1 MRLPDFE
8 AWAVFAAVADTG
20 SFTAAAEALSLSK
33 AKVSK
38 AVSRLEA
45 ELGTVLFHR
54 TSRRLSLSAAG
65 RSLVDHA
72 RRIRLDGEAA
82 VEAARDEAS
91 LLTGTVR
98 IAVPMSFGLRA
109 IAPLLAHFMALYPGI
124 IIDMHLSDAKVDLV
138 DEGFDLALRI
148 AVLPDSSLRAIRLR
162 TVRLYMIASPDYC
175 ARHGTPSFP
184 SDLEH
189 HRAVHYANAA
199 QPGVWSMTGPDG
211 TRVQCPVKPAL
222 IVNNADAAMPAVLG
236 GLCIAALPDFF
247 CDEGV
252 ATGGLVRLLPDWRF
266 DDTTLSIVTP
276 PSPHRPARVEAL
288 IAFLRTALTPSQINL
303 AAKL

>member
-38 AVSRLEA
+38 AVSRLEV

-98 IAVPMSFGLRA
+98 IAVPMSFGLREV
-109 IAPLLAHFMALYPGI
+109 APLVARFMALYPGI
-124 IIDMHLSDAKVDLV
+124 IIDMHLSDARVDLV

-148 AVLPDSSLRAIRLR
+148 ATLPDSSLRAIRLR
-162 TVRLYMIASPDYC
+162 PVQLYMIASPDYC
-175 ARHGTPSFP
+175 ARNGTPLTP
-184 SDLEH
+184 ADLEQ
-189 HRAVHYANAA
+189 HRVVYYANSA
-199 QPGVWSMTGPDG
+199 QPGLWSMTGRDG
-211 TRVQCPVKPAL
+211 SRVQCPVKPAL
-222 IVNNADAAMPAVLG
+222 IVNNADAAMPAVIG

-247 CDEGV
+247 CDEEV
-252 ATGGLVRLLPDWRF
+252 AGGRLVRLLPHWQF
-266 DDTTLSIVTP
+266 DETTLSIVTP

-288 IAFLRTALTPSQINL
+288 IAFLRDALQHKQN
-303 AAKL
+303 

>member
-20 SFTAAAEALSLSK
+20 SFTAAADALNLSK

-38 AVSRLEA
+38 AVSRLEV

-98 IAVPMSFGLRA
+98 IALPMSFGLRA
-109 IAPLLAHFMALYPGI
+109 VAPLIARFMALHPGI
-124 IIDMHLSDAKVDLV
+124 VIEMHLSDERVDLV
-138 DEGFDLALRI
+138 DQGFDLALRI
-148 AVLPDSSLRAIRLR
+148 AVLSDSSLRAIRLR

-175 ARHGTPSFP
+175 ARHGTPLTP
-184 SDLEH
+184 SDLER

-199 QPGVWSMTGPDG
+199 HPGVWSMTARDR

-222 IVNNADAAMPAVLG
+222 IVNNADAAMPAVLD

-247 CDEGV
+247 CDDAIDCGR
-252 ATGGLVRLLPDWRF
+252 LVRLLPDWDF
-266 DDTTLSIVTP
+266 DETTLSIVTP

-288 IAFLRTALTPSQINL
+288 IAFLRAELQRG
-303 AAKL
+303 

>member
-20 SFTAAAEALSLSK
+20 SFTEAAKTLSLSK

-45 ELGTVLFHR
+45 QLGTVLFHR

-65 RSLVDHA
+65 RGLVDHA
-72 RRIRLDGEAA
+72 RRIRSDGEAA
-82 VEAARDEAS
+82 VEAARNEVQ

-109 IAPLLAHFMALYPGI
+109 VAPLVARFMALHPGI
-124 IIDMHLSDAKVDLV
+124 VIDMHLSDARVDLV
-138 DEGFDLALRI
+138 DQGFDMALRI
-148 AVLPDSSLRAIRLR
+148 AALPDSSLRAIRLR
-162 TVRLYMIASPDYC
+162 GVHLYMIAAPDYC
-175 ARHGTPSFP
+175 ARHGTPRHPFE
-184 SDLEH
+184 LEG
-189 HRAVHYANAA
+189 HRAVHYANSG
-199 QPGVWSMTGPDG
+199 QPGVWSLTGSDG
-211 TRVQCPVKPAL
+211 SRVQARLQPAL
-222 IVNNADAAMPAVLG
+222 IVNNADAAIPAVMD

-247 CDEGV
+247 CDEAIASGR
-252 ATGGLVRLLPDWRF
+252 LVRLLPDWRF
-266 DDTTLSIVTP
+266 DESTLSIVTP

-288 IAFLRTALTPSQINL
+288 IAFLRKELPQT
-303 AAKL
+303 

>member
-38 AVSRLEA
+38 AVSRLEV

-72 RRIRLDGEAA
+72 RRIRMDGEAA
-82 VEAARDEAS
+82 VEAARDEAV
-91 LLTGTVR
+91 LLSGTVR

-109 IAPLLAHFMALYPGI
+109 VAPLVAQFMALHPGI
-124 IIDMHLSDAKVDLV
+124 LIDMHLSDARVDLV
-138 DEGFDLALRI
+138 EEGFDLALRI

-162 TVRLYMIASPDYC
+162 PVRIYIIASPDYC
-175 ARHGTPSFP
+175 TRHGTPLVP
-184 SDLEH
+184 ADLDA
-189 HRAVHYANAA
+189 HRAVHYANSS
-199 QPGVWSMTGPDG
+199 QPGVWPLTGPDG
-211 TRVQCPVKPAL
+211 TRVLARPAPAL
-222 IVNNADAAMPAVLG
+222 IVNNADAAMPAVLDG
-236 GLCIAALPDFF
+236 QCIAALPDFF
-247 CDEGV
+247 CDEGLSS
-252 ATGGLVRLLPDWRF
+252 GRLLRLLPDWRF
-266 DDTTLSIVTP
+266 EPSTLSIVTP

-288 IAFLRTALTPSQINL
+288 IAWLRKGLQAE
-303 AAKL
+303 

>member
-20 SFTAAAEALSLSK
+20 SFTAAADALSLSK

-72 RRIRLDGEAA
+72 RRIRIDGEAA

-98 IAVPMSFGLRA
+98 IALPMSFGLRA
-109 IAPLLAHFMALYPGI
+109 VAPLIARFMAMHPGI
-124 IIDMHLSDAKVDLV
+124 IIDMHLSDARVDLV
-138 DEGFDLALRI
+138 NEGFDLALRI
-148 AVLPDSSLRAIRLR
+148 AVLADSSLRAIRLR
-162 TVRLYMIASPDYC
+162 AVRLYMIASPDYC
-175 ARHGTPSFP
+175 ARHGTPVTP
-184 SDLEH
+184 HDLAQ
-189 HRAVHYANAA
+189 HRAVYYANAA
-199 QPGVWSMTGPDG
+199 QPGMWALTGPDG
-211 TRVQCPVKPAL
+211 TRVHCPVKPAL
-222 IVNNADAAMPAVLG
+222 IVNNADAAIPAVLA

-247 CDEGV
+247 CDEAIADGR
-252 ATGGLVRLLPDWRF
+252 LVRLMPEWQF
-266 DDTTLSIVTP
+266 DETTLSIVTP

-288 IAFLRTALTPSQINL
+288 IAFLRNELPRT
-303 AAKL
+303 

>member
-33 AKVSK
+33 AKASK
-38 AVSRLEA
+38 AVTRLEA

-65 RSLVDHA
+65 RSLVEHA

-109 IAPLLAHFMALYPGI
+109 VAPLIARFMALHPAI
-124 IIDMHLSDAKVDLV
+124 VIDMHLSDARVDLV
-138 DEGFDLALRI
+138 DDGFDLALRI
-148 AVLPDSSLRAIRLR
+148 GVLPDSSLRVIRLR
-162 TVRLYMIASPDYC
+162 QVQVYMIASPDYC
-175 ARHGTPSFP
+175 ARHGTPRHP
-184 SDLEH
+184 ADLERH
-189 HRAVHYANAA
+189 KAVHYANSVH
-199 QPGVWSMTGPDG
+199 PGIWTMTGPDG
-211 TRVQCPVKPAL
+211 SRVQARVPPAL
-222 IVNNADAAMPAVLG
+222 VVNNADGAIPAVID
-236 GLCIAALPDFF
+236 GLCIASLPDFF
-247 CDEGV
+247 CDGPI
-252 ATGGLVRLLPDWRF
+252 ADGQLIRLLAAWRF

-288 IAFLRTALTPSQINL
+288 IDFLRSALQQG
-303 AAKL
+303 

>member
-8 AWAVFAAVADTG
+8 AWAVFAAVADSG

-91 LLTGTVR
+91 LLSGTVR

-109 IAPLLAHFMALYPGI
+109 VAPLVARFMALHPGI
-124 IIDMHLSDAKVDLV
+124 VIDMHLSDARVDLV
-138 DEGFDLALRI
+138 NEGFDLALRI
-148 AVLPDSSLRAIRLR
+148 AILPDSSLRAIRLR
-162 TVRLYMIASPDYC
+162 SVQLYMIASAGYC
-175 ARHGTPSFP
+175 AQHGTPRHP
-184 SDLEH
+184 AELEGH
-189 HRAVHYANAA
+189 KAAHYANSA
-199 QPGVWSMTGPDG
+199 QPGVWVMTGPQGD
-211 TRVQCPVKPAL
+211 RVQVKVRPAL
-222 IVNNADAAMPAVLG
+222 VVNNADAAMPAVLD
-236 GLCIAALPDFF
+236 GLCIASLPDFF
-247 CDEGV
+247 CNDAIAQGR
-252 ATGGLVRLLPDWRF
+252 LVRLLPDWRF

-288 IAFLRTALTPSQINL
+288 ITFLRSELPAS
-303 AAKL
+303 

>member
-38 AVSRLEA
+38 AVARLEV

-65 RSLVDHA
+65 RGLVDHA
-72 RRIRLDGEAA
+72 RRIRIDGEAA
-82 VEAARDEAS
+82 VEAARDEAQ
-91 LLTGTVR
+91 LLSGTVR

-109 IAPLLAHFMALYPGI
+109 VAPLVGSFMTLHPGI
-124 IIDMHLSDAKVDLV
+124 IIDMHLSDARVDLV
-138 DEGFDLALRI
+138 DEGFDMALRI
-148 AVLPDSSLRAIRLR
+148 ASLPDSSLRAIRLR
-162 TVRLYMIASPDYC
+162 DVRLHMIASPDYC
-175 ARHGTPSFP
+175 ARHGTPVHP
-184 SDLEH
+184 SDLQAH
-189 HRAVHYANAA
+189 KGVHYANAA

-211 TRVQCPVKPAL
+211 ERAQARPRPAM
-222 IVNNADAAMPAVLG
+222 IVNNADAALPPVMA
-236 GLCIAALPDFF
+236 GLCIACLPDFF
-247 CDEGV
+247 CDEAIRDGRLV
-252 ATGGLVRLLPDWRF
+252 ALLPNWRF
-266 DDTTLSIVTP
+266 DHNTLSIVTP

-288 IAFLRTALTPSQINL
+288 IAYFRKHLTGEIG
-303 AAKL
+303 

>member
-98 IAVPMSFGLRA
+98 IALPMSFGLSA
-109 IAPLLAHFMALYPGI
+109 VAPLIARFMALYPGI
-124 IIDMHLSDAKVDLV
+124 LVDMHLSDAQVDLV
-138 DEGFDLALRI
+138 NEGFDLALRI
-148 AVLPDSSLRAIRLR
+148 AVLPDSSLRAVRLR
-162 TVRLYMIASPDYC
+162 TVRLFIIASPEYC
-175 ARHGTPSFP
+175 ARHGTPHHP
-184 SDLEH
+184 AELEGH
-189 HRAVHYANAA
+189 KASYYANSAH
-199 QPGVWSMTGPDG
+199 PGVWALTGPDG
-211 TRVQCPVKPAL
+211 ERVQCRVKPAL
-222 IVNNADAAMPAVLG
+222 IVNNADAAMPAVLD

-247 CDEGV
+247 CNRALEDGR
-252 ATGGLVRLLPDWRF
+252 LVRLLPDWQF
-266 DDTTLSIVTP
+266 DEPMLSIVTP

-288 IAFLRTALTPSQINL
+288 ITFLRSALQ
-303 AAKL
+303 AG

>member
-20 SFTAAAEALSLSK
+20 SFTAAADALSLSK

-72 RRIRLDGEAA
+72 RRIRMDGEAA
-82 VEAARDEAS
+82 VEAARDEAV
-91 LLTGTVR
+91 LLSGTVR

-109 IAPLLAHFMALYPGI
+109 VAPLVAQFMALHPGI
-124 IIDMHLSDAKVDLV
+124 LIDMHLSDARVDLV

-162 TVRLYMIASPDYC
+162 PVRMFIIASPEYC
-175 ARHGTPSFP
+175 TRNGTPQQP
-184 SDLEH
+184 ADLDR
-189 HRAVHYANAA
+189 HRAVHYANSA
-199 QPGVWSMTGPDG
+199 QPGVWPLTGIDG
-211 TRVQCPVKPAL
+211 TREVARPAPAL
-222 IVNNADAAMPAVLG
+222 IVNNADAAMPAVLDG
-236 GLCIAALPDFF
+236 QCIAALPDFF

-252 ATGGLVRLLPDWRF
+252 ASGRLVRLLPDWRF
-266 DDTTLSIVTP
+266 EPSTLSIVTP
-276 PSPHRPARVEAL
+276 PSPHRPARVEVL
-288 IAFLRTALTPSQINL
+288 IAWLRKGLQGE
-303 AAKL
+303 

>member
-20 SFTAAAEALSLSK
+20 SFTGAAEALSLSK

-72 RRIRLDGEAA
+72 RRIRMDGEAA
-82 VEAARDEAS
+82 VEAARDEAV
-91 LLTGTVR
+91 LLSGTVR

-109 IAPLLAHFMALYPGI
+109 VAPLVAQFMALHPGI
-124 IIDMHLSDAKVDLV
+124 LIDMHLSDARVDLV
-138 DEGFDLALRI
+138 EEGFDLALRI

-162 TVRLYMIASPDYC
+162 PVRMYIIASPDYC
-175 ARHGTPSFP
+175 TRHGTPRHP
-184 SDLEH
+184 ADLDAH
-189 HRAVHYANAA
+189 KAVHYANSA
-199 QPGVWSMTGPDG
+199 QPGVWPLTGTDG
-211 TRVQCPVKPAL
+211 ARVLARPRAAL
-222 IVNNADAAMPAVLG
+222 IVNNADAALPAVFDG
-236 GLCIAALPDFF
+236 QCIAALPDFF
-247 CDEGV
+247 CDAGL
-252 ATGGLVRLLPDWRF
+252 ADGHLVRLLPDWRF
-266 DDTTLSIVTP
+266 EPSTLSIVTP

-288 IAFLRTALTPSQINL
+288 IAWLRPRLIGDLQAE
-303 AAKL
+303 

>member
-1 MRLPDFE
+1 MRLPDFD

-20 SFTAAAEALSLSK
+20 SFTAAAEALSVSK

-91 LLTGTVR
+91 LLSGTVR

-109 IAPLLAHFMALYPGI
+109 VAPLVARFMALHPGI
-124 IIDMHLSDAKVDLV
+124 IIDMHLSDARVDLV
-138 DEGFDLALRI
+138 NEGFDLALRI

-162 TVRLYMIASPDYC
+162 SVELYMIASPEYC
-175 ARHGTPSFP
+175 TRNGTPRHP
-184 SDLEH
+184 AELGGH
-189 HRAVHYANAA
+189 KAVHYANSA
-199 QPGVWSMTGPDG
+199 QPGVWFMTGPDG
-211 TRVQCPVKPAL
+211 DRVQARVRPAL
-222 IVNNADAAMPAVLG
+222 IVNNADAAMPAVLD
-236 GLCIAALPDFF
+236 GLCIASLPDFF
-247 CDEGV
+247 CNDAV
-252 ATGGLVRLLPDWRF
+252 AQGRLARLLPDWRF
-266 DDTTLSIVTP
+266 DTTTLSIVTP

-288 IAFLRTALTPSQINL
+288 IAFLRDELPEA
-303 AAKL
+303 

>member
-72 RRIRLDGEAA
+72 RRIRMDGEAA
-82 VEAARDEAS
+82 VEAARDEAV
-91 LLTGTVR
+91 LLSGTVR

-109 IAPLLAHFMALYPGI
+109 VAPLLAQFMALHPGI
-124 IIDMHLSDAKVDLV
+124 LIDMHLSDARVDLV
-138 DEGFDLALRI
+138 EEGFDLALRI

-162 TVRLYMIASPDYC
+162 PVRIYIIASPDYC
-175 ARHGTPSFP
+175 TRHGTPLNP
-184 SDLEH
+184 ADLDA
-189 HRAVHYANAA
+189 HRAVHYANSS
-199 QPGVWSMTGPDG
+199 QPGVWPLTGPDG
-211 TRVQCPVKPAL
+211 TRVLARPAPAL
-222 IVNNADAAMPAVLG
+222 IVNNADAAMPAVLDG
-236 GLCIAALPDFF
+236 ECLAALPDFF

-252 ATGGLVRLLPDWRF
+252 MNGTLLRLLPDWRF
-266 DDTTLSIVTP
+266 EPSTLSIVTP

-288 IAFLRTALTPSQINL
+288 IAWLRKGLHAE
-303 AAKL
+303 

>member
-91 LLTGTVR
+91 LLSGTVR

-109 IAPLLAHFMALYPGI
+109 VAPLVARFMALYPGI
-124 IIDMHLSDAKVDLV
+124 VIDMHLSDARVDLV
-138 DEGFDLALRI
+138 NEGFDLALRI

-162 TVRLYMIASPDYC
+162 SVELYMIASPDYC
-175 ARHGTPSFP
+175 ARHGTPRHP
-184 SDLEH
+184 AELEGH
-189 HRAVHYANAA
+189 KAVHYANAA
-199 QPGVWSMTGPDG
+199 QPGVWIMTGPDG
-211 TRVQCPVKPAL
+211 DRVQARVRPAL
-222 IVNNADAAMPAVLG
+222 VVNNADAAMPAVLD
-236 GLCIAALPDFF
+236 GLCIASLPDFF
-247 CDEGV
+247 CEEGV
-252 ATGGLVRLLPDWRF
+252 AQGRLVRLLPDWRF
-266 DDTTLSIVTP
+266 DTTTLSIVTP

-288 IAFLRTALTPSQINL
+288 IAFLRDELPAT
-303 AAKL
+303 

>member
-20 SFTAAAEALSLSK
+20 SFTAAADALSLSK

-72 RRIRLDGEAA
+72 RRIRIDGEAA

-98 IAVPMSFGLRA
+98 IALPMSFGLRA
-109 IAPLLAHFMALYPGI
+109 VAPLIARFMAMHPGI
-124 IIDMHLSDAKVDLV
+124 IIDMHLSDARVDLV
-138 DEGFDLALRI
+138 SEGFDLALRI
-148 AVLPDSSLRAIRLR
+148 ATLPDSSLRAIRLR
-162 TVRLYMIASPDYC
+162 PVQLYMIASPDYC
-175 ARHGTPSFP
+175 ARHGTPVTP
-184 SDLEH
+184 QDLGQ
-189 HRAVHYANAA
+189 HRAVYYANAA
-199 QPGVWSMTGPDG
+199 QPGMWALTGPDG
-211 TRVQCPVKPAL
+211 TRLYCPVKPAL
-222 IVNNADAAMPAVLG
+222 IVNNADAAIPAVLA

-247 CDEGV
+247 CDEAIADGR
-252 ATGGLVRLLPDWRF
+252 LVRLMPEWQF
-266 DDTTLSIVTP
+266 DETTLSIVTP

-288 IAFLRTALTPSQINL
+288 IAFLRSELPRN
-303 AAKL
+303 

>member
-8 AWAVFAAVADTG
+8 AWAVFAAVADSG
-20 SFTAAAEALSLSK
+20 SFTAAADALSLSK

-91 LLTGTVR
+91 LLSGTVR

-109 IAPLLAHFMALYPGI
+109 VAPLVARFMAMHPGI
-124 IIDMHLSDAKVDLV
+124 IIDMHLSDARVDLV
-138 DEGFDLALRI
+138 NEGFDLALRI

-162 TVRLYMIASPDYC
+162 SVQMYMIASPDYC
-175 ARHGTPSFP
+175 ARHGTPRHP
-184 SDLEH
+184 GELGG

-199 QPGVWSMTGPDG
+199 QPGLWSMTGPDG
-211 TRVQCPVKPAL
+211 SKLRVPPAL
-222 IVNNADAAMPAVLG
+222 IVNNADAAMPAVLD
-236 GLCIAALPDFF
+236 GLCIASLPDFF
-247 CDEGV
+247 CNAAMADGR
-252 ATGGLVRLLPDWRF
+252 LLRLLPEWRF

-288 IAFLRTALTPSQINL
+288 IDYL
-303 AAKL
+303 

>member
-20 SFTAAAEALSLSK
+20 SFTGAADALSLSK

-72 RRIRLDGEAA
+72 RRIRMDGEAA
-82 VEAARDEAS
+82 VEAARDEAV
-91 LLTGTVR
+91 LLSGTVR
-98 IAVPMSFGLRA
+98 IAVPMSFGLSA
-109 IAPLLAHFMALYPGI
+109 VAPLIAQFMALHPGI
-124 IIDMHLSDAKVDLV
+124 LIDMHLSDARVDLV
-138 DEGFDLALRI
+138 DQGFDLALRI

-162 TVRLYMIASPDYC
+162 TVSLYLIAAPGYC
-175 ARHGTPSFP
+175 ERHGTPRHP
-184 SDLEH
+184 AELEAH
-189 HRAVHYANAA
+189 KAVHYANSP
-199 QPGVWSMTGPDG
+199 QPGLWPLTGPDG
-211 TRVQCPVKPAL
+211 TRVLARSQPAL
-222 IVNNADAAMPAVLG
+222 IVNNADAAMPAVFDG
-236 GLCIAALPDFF
+236 QCIAALPDFF
-247 CDEGV
+247 CMEGLSD
-252 ATGGLVRLLPDWRF
+252 GRLVHLLPEWRF
-266 DDTTLSIVTP
+266 EPLTLSIVTP

-288 IAFLRTALTPSQINL
+288 IAWLRPRL
-303 AAKL
+303 AGGLQGE

>member
-8 AWAVFAAVADTG
+8 AWAVFAAVADSG
-20 SFTAAAEALSLSK
+20 SFTAAADALGLSK

-82 VEAARDEAS
+82 VEAARDEAQ

-109 IAPLLAHFMALYPGI
+109 VAPLLAQFMALHPGI
-124 IIDMHLSDAKVDLV
+124 VIDMHLSDARVDLV
-138 DEGFDLALRI
+138 SEGFDLALRI
-148 AVLPDSSLRAIRLR
+148 AVLPDSSLRVIRLR
-162 TVRLYMIASPDYC
+162 TVQLYLIAAPAYC
-175 ARHGTPSFP
+175 ARHGTPASP
-184 SDLEH
+184 ADLGA
-189 HRAVHYANAA
+189 HRAVHYANSA
-199 QPGVWSMTGPDG
+199 QPGIWSFTGPDG
-211 TRVQCPVKPAL
+211 ARVQARPRAAL
-222 IVNNADAAMPAVLG
+222 IVNNADAAMPAVRDG
-236 GLCIAALPDFF
+236 SCIAALPDFF
-247 CDEGV
+247 CDDGI
-252 ATGGLVRLLPDWRF
+252 ACGDLVRLLPQWQF
-266 DDTTLSIVTP
+266 DTSTLSIVTP

-288 IAFLRTALTPSQINL
+288 IGFLRKALQ
-303 AAKL
+303 AGG

>member
-72 RRIRLDGEAA
+72 RRIRMDGEAA
-82 VEAARDEAS
+82 VEAARDEAV
-91 LLTGTVR
+91 LLSGTVR

-109 IAPLLAHFMALYPGI
+109 VAPLVAQFMALHPGI
-124 IIDMHLSDAKVDLV
+124 LIDMHLSDARVDLV
-138 DEGFDLALRI
+138 EEGFDLALRI

-162 TVRLYMIASPDYC
+162 PVRMYIIASPEYC
-175 ARHGTPSFP
+175 ARHGTPQHP
-184 SDLEH
+184 ADLDAH
-189 HRAVHYANAA
+189 LDAHRAVHYANSS
-199 QPGVWSMTGPDG
+199 QPGVWPLTGPDG
-211 TRVQCPVKPAL
+211 TRVLARPAPAL
-222 IVNNADAAMPAVLG
+222 IVNNADAALPAVFDG
-236 GLCIAALPDFF
+236 QCIAALPDFF
-247 CDEGV
+247 CEDGLM
-252 ATGGLVRLLPDWRF
+252 TGRLVRLLPDWRF
-266 DDTTLSIVTP
+266 EPSTLSIVTP

-288 IAFLRTALTPSQINL
+288 IAWLRKGLHAE
-303 AAKL
+303 

>member
-20 SFTAAAEALSLSK
+20 SFTAAADALSLSK

-109 IAPLLAHFMALYPGI
+109 VAPLVARFMAMHPGI
-124 IIDMHLSDAKVDLV
+124 IIDMHLSDARVDLV
-138 DEGFDLALRI
+138 NEGFDLALRI

-162 TVRLYMIASPDYC
+162 SVQMYMIASPDYC
-175 ARHGTPSFP
+175 ARHGTPRHP
-184 SDLEH
+184 GELGE

-199 QPGVWSMTGPDG
+199 QPGLWSMTGPDG
-211 TRVQCPVKPAL
+211 SKLQVRVPPAL
-222 IVNNADAAMPAVLG
+222 IVNNADAAMPAVLD
-236 GLCIAALPDFF
+236 GLCIASLPDFF
-247 CDEGV
+247 CDAAMADGR
-252 ATGGLVRLLPDWRF
+252 LLRLLPEWRF

-288 IAFLRTALTPSQINL
+288 IDYLRKTLPPE
-303 AAKL
+303 

>member
-20 SFTAAAEALSLSK
+20 SFTAAADALSLSK

-82 VEAARDEAS
+82 VEAARDEAV
-91 LLTGTVR
+91 LLSGTVR

-109 IAPLLAHFMALYPGI
+109 VAPLIARFMALHPGI
-124 IIDMHLSDAKVDLV
+124 LIDMHLSDARVDLV

-162 TVRLYMIASPDYC
+162 SVQVYMVASTGYC
-175 ARHGTPSFP
+175 ARYGTPRHP
-184 SDLEH
+184 ADLES
-189 HRAVHYANAA
+189 HRAAHYANSA
-199 QPGVWSMTGPDG
+199 QPGLWSMTGPDG
-211 TRVQCPVKPAL
+211 NKVQVRLPPAM
-222 IVNNADAAMPAVLG
+222 IVNNADAAMPAVLD
-236 GLCIAALPDFF
+236 GLCIASLPDFF
-247 CDEGV
+247 CDAGLEDGR
-252 ATGGLVRLLPDWRF
+252 LVRLLPQWRF
-266 DDTTLSIVTP
+266 DDNTLSIVTP

-288 IAFLRTALTPSQINL
+288 IAFLRTALQ
-303 AAKL
+303 AA

>member
-72 RRIRLDGEAA
+72 RRIRMDGEAA
-82 VEAARDEAS
+82 VEAARDEAV
-91 LLTGTVR
+91 LLSGTVR

-109 IAPLLAHFMALYPGI
+109 VAPLVAQFMALHPGI
-124 IIDMHLSDAKVDLV
+124 LIDMHLSDARVDLV
-138 DEGFDLALRI
+138 EEGFDLALRI

-162 TVRLYMIASPDYC
+162 PVQLYIIASPEYC
-175 ARHGTPSFP
+175 TRHGTPRHP
-184 SDLEH
+184 GDLEAH
-189 HRAVHYANAA
+189 KAVHYANSS
-199 QPGVWSMTGPDG
+199 QPGVWPLTGPDG
-211 TRVQCPVKPAL
+211 TRGLARPAAAL
-222 IVNNADAAMPAVLG
+222 IVNNADAAMPAVFDG
-236 GLCIAALPDFF
+236 QCMAALPDFF
-247 CDEGV
+247 CEEGLSN
-252 ATGGLVRLLPDWRF
+252 GRLLRLLPDWRF
-266 DDTTLSIVTP
+266 EPSTLSIVTP

-288 IAFLRTALTPSQINL
+288 IAWLRKGLQAE
-303 AAKL
+303 

>member
-20 SFTAAAEALSLSK
+20 SFTEAAKTLGLSK

-45 ELGTVLFHR
+45 QLGTVLFHR

-65 RSLVDHA
+65 RGLVDHA
-72 RRIRLDGEAA
+72 RRIRSDGEAA
-82 VEAARDEAS
+82 VEAARNEVQ

-109 IAPLLAHFMALYPGI
+109 VAPLVARFMALHPGI
-124 IIDMHLSDAKVDLV
+124 VIDMHLSDAQVDLV
-138 DEGFDLALRI
+138 DQGFDMALRI
-148 AVLPDSSLRAIRLR
+148 AALPDSSLRAIRLR
-162 TVRLYMIASPDYC
+162 GVHLYMIAAPDYC
-175 ARHGTPSFP
+175 ARHGTPRHP
-184 SDLEH
+184 AELEG
-189 HRAVHYANAA
+189 HRAVYYANSG
-199 QPGVWSMTGPDG
+199 QPGVWSLTGSDG
-211 TRVQCPVKPAL
+211 SRVQARLQPAL
-222 IVNNADAAMPAVLG
+222 IVNNADAAIPAVMD

-247 CDEGV
+247 CDEAIASGR
-252 ATGGLVRLLPDWRF
+252 LVRLLPDWRF
-266 DDTTLSIVTP
+266 DESTLSIVTP

-288 IAFLRTALTPSQINL
+288 IAFLRKELPQT
-303 AAKL
+303 

>member
-20 SFTAAAEALSLSK
+20 SFTAAADALSLSK

-82 VEAARDEAS
+82 VEAARDEAL

-98 IAVPMSFGLRA
+98 VAVPMSFGLRA
-109 IAPLLAHFMALYPGI
+109 VAPLVARFMALHPGI
-124 IIDMHLSDAKVDLV
+124 VIDMHLSDARVDLV
-138 DEGFDLALRI
+138 SEGFDLALRI
-148 AVLPDSSLRAIRLR
+148 AVLPDSSLRAIKLR
-162 TVRLYMIASPDYC
+162 PVQLYMIAAPDYC
-175 ARHGTPSFP
+175 ARHGTPRHP
-184 SDLEH
+184 ADLDRH
-189 HRAVHYANAA
+189 KAVYYANSA
-199 QPGVWSMTGPDG
+199 QPGVWSLTGPDG
-211 TRVQCPVKPAL
+211 IREQGRPAPAL
-222 IVNNADAAMPAVLG
+222 IVNNADAALPAVLDG
-236 GLCIAALPDFF
+236 SCIAALPDFF
-247 CDEGV
+247 CDAAIADGR
-252 ATGGLVRLLPDWRF
+252 LVRLMPQWQF
-266 DDTTLSIVTP
+266 DDSTLSIVTP

-288 IAFLRTALTPSQINL
+288 ITFLRKELTPPTN
-303 AAKL
+303 